1 MDNKTLIYLIQKD
14 ITELQQLTR
23 GFGELDMLPTILIEL
38 ATDKAQRIVDNLVA
52 LKNDKAPFYHVDPVT
67 PEPVPQPVAESD
79 ASAPAVES
87 VSAESPVP
95 ADSETDSQGVQQEGD
110 ESVAE
115 TEVPAADGGLTEELA
130 VVPMADGG
138 LTEELAVEPVADGG
152 LTEEPAVEPVAEEP
166 EEAPV
171 EYEPAQPAA
180 EQEAEVAEES
190 VVSVL
195 EEEITVDIPDIPID
209 EADVPGEQQE
219 QPAVPAEQAVE
230 QPAAEAVDPVVTEP
244 PIDEPAVAAVAD
256 EVPESVPED
265 IDDEDDVWMAI
276 EADDFEHAD
285 DDVVETDDFTMQD
298 DEPED
303 VSTISQNIGGE
314 HRDPVQDTPPTLFEL
329 LSKPSETRND
339 ALMHQHVDDI
349 KKAMSI
355 GDSFFFQ
362 RELFGGNGELMFKT
376 IKMLNKC
383 NSLREAE
390 KYVRRKFDWDMEGET
405 AQRFMQIVARRFV

>member
-67 PEPVPQPVAESD
+67 PEPVSQPVAESD

-87 VSAESPVP
+87 VSAESPAP
-95 ADSETDSQGVQQEGD
+95 ADSETDNQGVQQEGYGP
-110 ESVAE
+110 VAE
-115 TEVPAADGGLTEELA
+115 AEV
-130 VVPMADGG
+130 
-138 LTEELAVEPVADGG
+138 PVADGG
-152 LTEEPAVEPVAEEP
+152 LTEEPAVESVAEVP

-171 EYEPAQPAA
+171 EYAPAQPAA

-190 VVSVL
+190 VVPVP
-195 EEEITVDIPDIPID
+195 EEEITVDIPDIPVD

-219 QPAVPAEQAVE
+219 QLEVPADQAVE
-230 QPAAEAVDPVVTEP
+230 QPAAEAVDPAVMEP
-244 PIDEPAVAAVAD
+244 PVGEPAVAAVVD
-256 EVPESVPED
+256 GVPESVPED
-265 IDDEDDVWMAI
+265 IDDEDDVWTAI

-329 LSKPSETRND
+329 LSKPAETRND